1 MTVLRSFLVTLGLS
15 LVVVG
20 CGGGGEAGPAGGPP
34 PAGVSVATVVVES
47 VTEWDEFSG
56 RIEAVNR
63 VEVRPR
69 VSGYLDKVHFQEGA
83 LVEVGDPLFSIDDRE
98 YQAAVAVAEAEVA
111 AAETRLGLAKD
122 ELQRGETLREARAIS
137 AEQLQRRISE
147 VRTATADL
155 AAARA
160 RTESAALNLSFT
172 QIDAPIAGRVGAANV
187 REGNLVS
194 TGETLLT
201 TVVSMDPIHV
211 VFEGDERIY
220 LKYQATALEGGRP
233 SSRTA
238 ANPVQVGLASDK
250 DFPYQG
256 VMNFVD
262 NAINPAT
269 GTIQGRAVLPN
280 PDGFLIP
287 GLFARVKLVGISS
300 EDAVLINETAV
311 LTDQDRKYV
320 YVVEEDRAVRRD
332 VKLGRATDGLRVVT
346 AGLTGGEQVVVNGVR
361 KIFFSGAPVTTRE
374 VPMREPFKA
383 AEQ

>member
-1 MTVLRSFLVTLGLS
+1 MPVLRPFLVTLGLS

-346 AGLTGGEQVVVNGVR
+346 AGLTGGERVVVNGVR